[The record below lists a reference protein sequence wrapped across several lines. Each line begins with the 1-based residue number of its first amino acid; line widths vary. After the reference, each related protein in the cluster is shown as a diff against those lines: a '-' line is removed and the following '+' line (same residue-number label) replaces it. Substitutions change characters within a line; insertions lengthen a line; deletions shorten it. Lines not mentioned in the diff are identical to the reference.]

1 MSAPRQLTPG
11 QVQIIRSRYV
21 PGCRKD
27 GAAALSKV
35 FGVTSTA
42 IRDVAANRSYRDA
55 PSGHRPVSEDNI
67 AFVRRWIVPCHKERG
82 WNAFAR
88 VLGVHP
94 KVLRAFVG
102 LHSQ

>member
-1 MSAPRQLTPG
+1 MSAPRLLTPG

-27 GAAALSKV
+27 GSAALAKV
-35 FGVTSTA
+35 FGVTPTA
-42 IRDVAANRSYRDA
+42 IRDIVDGRSYRDA
-55 PSGHRPVSEDNI
+55 PNGHRPISEDNI
-67 AFVRRWIVPCHKERG
+67 AFVRRWLIAGHKERG

-94 KVLRAFVG
+94 KVLRAFVD
-102 LHSQ
+102 LRSQ

>member
-1 MSAPRQLTPG
+1 VADMVAPRQLTLG

-21 PGCRKD
+21 AGCRRN
-27 GAAALSKV
+27 GAASVGKV
-35 FGVTSTA
+35 FGVSSTA
-42 IRDVAANRSYRDA
+42 IRDIVDGRSYRDA

-67 AFVRRWIVPCHKERG
+67 AFVRRWLVPRHKERG

-94 KVLRAFVG
+94 KVLRALVKD
-102 LHSQ
+102 

>member
-1 MSAPRQLTPG
+1 MVAHRQLTPG

-21 PGCRKD
+21 PGCRKN
-27 GAAALSKV
+27 GAASVGKV
-35 FGVTSTA
+35 FGVSSTT
-42 IRDVAANRSYRDA
+42 IRDIVDGRSYRDA

-67 AFVRRWIVPCHKERG
+67 AFVRRWLVAGHKERG

-94 KVLRAFVG
+94 KVLRALVKD
-102 LHSQ
+102 